1 MTTRSAIARDR
12 DLPRPVKH
20 SASAGIARRLA
31 WFAGLVLVVS
41 GALHRF
47 GFLLTE
53 AFANVLAVVAGMAI
67 AALLLA
73 LFAWHRVWVKGVR
86 GAGDVAHA
94 VIVSLL
100 VLLPFGW
107 AAAEAMTHPML
118 SDITTDLE
126 DPPAL
131 ASRAALPEAVKSEQP
146 EAYPEI
152 VGHRYPLP
160 VERLSELVRT
170 MMEERGWVPIEQ
182 IDATDGIT
190 MRGLAH
196 TLVLGFPSDVVIRIT
211 DEGETSYVDMRSRS
225 RFGRA
230 DLGDNAARIA
240 EFLADLD
247 TRAASVTAVPTVED

>member
-12 DLPRPVKH
+12 NLPRPVKR
-20 SASAGIARRLA
+20 SATAGLARRMA
-31 WFAGLVLVVS
+31 WFAGLLFVVS
-41 GALHRF
+41 GAAHRF
-47 GFLLTE
+47 GLLTTE
-53 AFANVLAVVAGMAI
+53 AFATVLAVVAGVAG

-73 LFAWHRVWVKGVR
+73 LFAWRRVWVKGFR

-94 VIVSLL
+94 LIVSLL

-107 AAAEAMTHPML
+107 AGAEAMTHPML
-118 SDITTDLE
+118 SDIATDLD

-131 ASRAALPEAVKSEQP
+131 ASREPLPEAAKTEQAQ
-146 EAYPEI
+146 AYPEV

-170 MMEERGWVPIEQ
+170 MMEERGWVPVEQ
-182 IDATDGIT
+182 ADATDGIT
-190 MRGLAH
+190 LRAPAR
-196 TLVLGFPSDVVIRIT
+196 TLVLGFTSDVVIRIT

-225 RFGRA
+225 RFGRT

-240 EFLADLD
+240 GFLADLD